1 MKKWIIPVLVLIAG
15 AGLAWQQGWFPTAAP
30 GRGQLADHVPADT
43 PFYMGGRLDRAQAEA
58 FREMPLVSLS
68 PYQME
73 RALAAFDHAQEGD
86 NAQPGARFARA
97 LMRDALGHGATYGEF
112 YDHLGIDLTGSH
124 AVYLDDLYPVVR
136 LAVADP
142 DAFRDFLHGASQ
154 ESGITPRPETI
165 GGEEVHL
172 WPLTEGDGEPWYMA
186 ARLADGIATLTL
198 LREGEEEA
206 VRRRRLALEPPAQS
220 LAGSGELR
228 SLRETHGFSDDM
240 LGFVHL
246 ERLARRLLQP
256 EEQGDSPSALA
267 QIPATCR
274 RDAVTLAGRAPRWVL
289 GSVATPDSPPDVT
302 TARAVLELEHT
313 GVVAS
318 LEKLRG
324 HIPGHTLADDDPV
337 MALGLGLNVDALVPA
352 ATQLWSLFVESE
364 FQCPALVKAQQRV
377 ANTPPAMLGAVTGLF
392 QGVQG
397 AGLSLYEFTIGDAAG
412 APALDFLVSI
422 AAENPR
428 TLISVLN
435 NNPLGLRV
443 GIPTDGSTRALDLSA
458 VAPGVRVQA
467 GIKGQHLVFYSGER
481 GTAAA
486 RQLEDE
492 SLEANGLGSLAVD
505 YSRLA
510 DLIEA
515 TPAAPAA
522 RMANQPEINPCLDQ
536 ARLVSALRAQPFALR
551 YHGDITPRG
560 LATDMTVTLQTTG
573 RASLDP
579 VGEFAVMDRTEDCQR
594 GAPAGTLVLEAGGSG
609 RYEQGNEDCTLDQR
623 RYDWTRQGDSLHFR
637 VQESRHRPRC
647 DAAWED
653 RDTERAECVMS
664 RVEGGLQ
671 CLYREGKRER
681 LWLLQRQ

>member
-1 MKKWIIPVLVLIAG
+1 MKKWIIPVLILFAG
-15 AGLAWQQGWFPTAAP
+15 AGLAWQQGWFPAVQTL
-30 GRGQLADHVPADT
+30 GEGQFADHVPAQT

-68 PYQME
+68 PYQLE
-73 RALAAFDHAQEGD
+73 RALTAFDFAAEGEETT
-86 NAQPGARFARA
+86 PGGRFARA
-97 LMRDALGHGATYGEF
+97 LMRDALTHGATYGEF

-124 AVYLDDLYPVVR
+124 AVYLDDLFPVVR
-136 LAVADP
+136 LAIADP
-142 DAFRDFLHGASQ
+142 EAFRNFLHGASE

-172 WPLTEGDGEPWYMA
+172 WPLTEDGEPWYLA

-198 LREGEEEA
+198 LRESEEA
-206 VRRRRLALEPPAQS
+206 AARRRRLALEPPAQS
-220 LAGSGELR
+220 LAASGELQ

-240 LGFVHL
+240 LAFVHL

-256 EEQGDSPSALA
+256 GENDHALA
-267 QIPATCR
+267 DVPTSCR
-274 RDAVTLAGRAPRWVL
+274 QDAVALAGRAPRWVL
-289 GSVATPDSPPDVT
+289 GSIATPDSPPDVT

-313 GVVAS
+313 GVITS

-337 MALGLGLNVDALVPA
+337 MALGLGLNIDALVPA
-352 ATQLWSLFVESE
+352 ATRLWSLFVESE
-364 FQCPALVKAQQRV
+364 FQCPSLVKAQQRV
-377 ANTPPAMLGAVTGLF
+377 ANTPPAMLGAATGMF

-397 AGLSLYEFTIGDAAG
+397 AGLSLYHFTAGDSADAT
-412 APALDFLVSI
+412 ALDFLVSI
-422 AAENPR
+422 AAESPR

-435 NNPLGLRV
+435 NNPLGLQV

-458 VAPGVRVQA
+458 VAPGLQVEA
-467 GIKGQHLVFYSGER
+467 GIKGQHLVFYTGER

-486 RQLEDE
+486 RRLEDE
-492 SLEANGLGSLAVD
+492 PLEANGLGSLAVD
-505 YSRLA
+505 YTRLA

-536 ARLVSALRAQPFALR
+536 ARLVSALRAQPFGLR
-551 YHGDITPRG
+551 YHGDVTPRG
-560 LATDMTVTLQTTG
+560 LVTDMTVTLQTTG

-579 VGEFAVMDRTEDCQR
+579 VGEFAVLDRTEDCQR
-594 GAPAGTLVLEAGGSG
+594 GDPAGTLVLEAGGSG
-609 RYEQGNEDCTLDQR
+609 RYEQGNADCTLDQR
-623 RYDWTRQGDSLHFR
+623 RYDWTRQGDSLHLR
-637 VQESRHRPRC
+637 VHESRHRPRC